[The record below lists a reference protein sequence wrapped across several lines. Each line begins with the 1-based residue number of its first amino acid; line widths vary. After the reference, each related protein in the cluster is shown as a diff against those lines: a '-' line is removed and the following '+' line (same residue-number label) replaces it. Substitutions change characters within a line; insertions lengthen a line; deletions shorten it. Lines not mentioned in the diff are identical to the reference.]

1 MKVVLD
7 TNIFVSGI
15 FWIGDSNKIIK
26 LWKEGKLV
34 LFTSREIINEF
45 IKVMKDFKIKLP
57 DNLIKEWVDL
67 VTNNSIL
74 VEPKARFDI
83 IKEDLSDNK
92 FLDCAHEGKVNYII
106 SNDKHLLKL
115 KDFKGIKI
123 VKPKDF
129 MNTI

>member
-1 MKVVLD
+1 MVKKSTLSLVVISLCLMTNTGLGQNTSSSELD
-7 TNIFVSGI
+7 QKSLKNWF
-15 FWIGDSNKIIK
+15 
-26 LWKEGKLV
+26 
-34 LFTSREIINEF
+34 
-45 IKVMKDFKIKLP
+45 MKDFKIKLP

-115 KDFKGIKI
+115 KEFKGIKI